1 MVDRRNS
8 TDANFLFDSSLQN
21 DHLKEDN
28 AIIASD
34 NEIRLMLM
42 PNLAQGIGNGLT
54 IAGGTDVN
62 TVRVRAGWAID
73 DIGRKV
79 TLSAVVDNI
88 ADADVTGGWNYVA
101 IRYSNLYSAPRVA
114 RGNGVEYN
122 TTISD
127 SYTLDVSAVQQ
138 PLGAPNYWI
147 RLGRFM
153 EEVAAFSPDT
163 TQPTYRTYNIMRKS
177 DTLSFW
183 WGNINPATGEPRAV
197 AVPVAAALLK
207 SSAGCNLDLFRVP
220 YSGYIHRIYV
230 QSSIAPVA
238 AVDFQGLING
248 APLVGFGASI
258 GAAATTDQHDYD
270 PSRAAVSFAFNKG
283 DTIGT
288 QADCGGGPSAAIQAV
303 CNLAVEYIY

>member
-1 MVDRRNS
+1 MVDKRNS
-8 TDANFLFDSSLQN
+8 TDANFPFDSSLQN

-42 PNLAQGIGNGLT
+42 PNLVQGIGNGLT
-54 IAGGTDVN
+54 IADGTGVN
-62 TVRVRAGWAID
+62 TVRVGAGWAID

-88 ADADVTGGWNYVA
+88 ADADTTGGWNYVA

-147 RLGRFM
+147 RLGRFI
-153 EEVAAFSPDT
+153 ELTEFSPDT

-197 AVPVAAALLK
+197 AVPPMAALLK

-270 PSRAAVSFAFNKG
+270 PSLAAASFAFNKG

>member
-42 PNLAQGIGNGLT
+42 PSLAQGIGNGLT
-54 IAGGTDVN
+54 IADGTGVN
-62 TVRVRAGWAID
+62 TVRVKAGWAID

-127 SYTLDVSAVQQ
+127 GYTLDVSAVQQ

-147 RLGRFM
+147 RLGRFK
-153 EEVAAFSPDT
+153 EFAGFSPDT

-220 YSGYIHRIYV
+220 YSGYIYRNYV
-230 QSSIAPVA
+230 QSNVVPVTG
-238 AVDFQGLING
+238 VNFNVRRNG
-248 APLVGFGASI
+248 ALLVGGI
-258 GAAATTDQHDYD
+258 GVALSGAATTTQIDFD
-270 PSRAAVSFAFNKG
+270 PSDAMVLFAFNKG
-283 DTIGT
+283 DTISVT
-288 QADCGGGPSAAIQAV
+288 AEDGGGPSAAIQAV